1 MLHHSRWTLI
11 SFLLLLALVVPTN
24 LVQAQSKPQAL
35 PDKNVAPSTATVPDD
50 VAQVVKL
57 RESLTAD
64 QQSKMQAILDSHKAE
79 LQQISSDLA
88 SLEGSPSAQDK
99 KLFLPLVNAN
109 GNNANASA
117 ESLAKPADMAATP
130 EKAGKLNQITVRL
143 AAVQAKIDQEVGA
156 LLTASQSE
164 VYAKQSAKLKSAGQA
179 VATKL
184 QALAANS
191 QAPAGTDD
199 TSGCYY
205 GAYYGAYSSLYA
217 YYGYYYAYYNYVIY
231 GGSYS
236 YNAYY
241 YAYYGYYYFGL
252 GLPLAGGAYFD
263 SAYGSG
269 NYVSSL
275 SSDASTYLYY
285 GYYYDYYGYV
295 YGYNAY
301 YYGSGSTYAYY
312 AYYYSYYGYY
322 YGYNYAYYYENY
334 YC

>member
-1 MLHHSRWTLI
+1 MLHRSRWTLV

-35 PDKNVAPSTATVPDD
+35 PDKNVAPSANLAVPDE

-64 QQSKMQAILDSHKAE
+64 QKSKMQAILDSHKAE

-99 KLFLPLVNAN
+99 KLFLPFVNAN

-130 EKAGKLNQITVRL
+130 EKAAKLNQITVRL
-143 AAVQAKIDQEVGA
+143 TAVQAKIDQEVGA

-191 QAPAGTDD
+191 KAPAGTDA
-199 TSGCYY
+199 TSDCYY
-205 GAYYGAYSSLYA
+205 GAYYAAYASLYS
-217 YYGYYYAYYNYVIY
+217 YYGYYYAYYNYYYY
-231 GGSYS
+231 GGNYGYYS
-236 YNAYY
+236 YL
-241 YAYYGYYYFGL
+241 YAYYGYYYYGVA
-252 GLPLAGGAYFD
+252 LPLAGGAYFD

-269 NYVSSL
+269 NYVNSL
-275 SSDASTYLYY
+275 SSDAYTYLYY

-295 YGYNAY
+295 YGVYAYNNE
-301 YYGSGSTYAYY
+301 GSHTYAYY

-322 YGYNYAYYYENY
+322 YGYNYAYYYEY